1 MRETFHSPSTTPTA
15 ARLPPGLLPADLE
28 LIRRTPLLGGLD
40 QRALAELLEH
50 AAVRRFENDAVL
62 FLQDEPATSFY
73 VVLDGWVRLYRE
85 TAEGQESTIAILT
98 PGESFAEATLFMG
111 GTYPV
116 TAAVVDGAR
125 LLMIRGQPFLRQ
137 LHANPALALN
147 MLASMSVHLR
157 RLVRQ
162 VEQLT
167 VRSSTERLADFLL
180 RLAPT
185 GGTSAIIELPWD
197 KALVATRLGMR
208 PETLSRSL
216 AKLRDLGVEAH
227 GARITIREVKTLRQY
242 LAGQTRS

>member
-1 MRETFHSPSTTPTA
+1 
-15 ARLPPGLLPADLE
+15 
-28 LIRRTPLLGGLD
+28 
-40 QRALAELLEH
+40 
-50 AAVRRFENDAVL
+50 
-62 FLQDEPATSFY
+62 
-73 VVLDGWVRLYRE
+73 
-85 TAEGQESTIAILT
+85 
-98 PGESFAEATLFMG
+98 
-111 GTYPV
+111 
-116 TAAVVDGAR
+116 
-125 LLMIRGQPFLRQ
+125 MIRGQPFLRQ

-216 AKLRDLGVEAH
+216 AKLRDLGVEAQ
-227 GARITIREVKTLRQY
+227 GARITIREVQALRQY
-242 LAGQTRS
+242 LAGPTRS

>member
-1 MRETFHSPSTTPTA
+1 MQNTSPSPAVGVNRTG
-15 ARLPPGLLPADLE
+15 RLPPGLEPADLE

-40 QRALAELLEH
+40 RATLLLLLEQ
-50 AAVRRFENDAVL
+50 AAVRRFERNAVL
-62 FLQDEPATSFY
+62 FQQDEPAACFY
-73 VVLDGWVRLYRE
+73 IVLDGWVRLYRE

-98 PGESFAEATLFMG
+98 RGESFAEATMFLG

-125 LLMIRGQPFLRQ
+125 LLTIRAQPFLHQ
-137 LHANPALALN
+137 LHANPDLALR

-167 VRSSTERLADFLL
+167 VRSSTERLAEFLL
-180 RLAPT
+180 RLAPAH
-185 GGTSAIIELPWD
+185 GGSATIELPWD

-216 AKLRDLGVEAH
+216 AKLRDLGVEAR
-227 GARITIREVKTLRQY
+227 GGRITVQQLEALRQY
-242 LAGQTRS
+242 VAGSP

>member
-1 MRETFHSPSTTPTA
+1 MQKKSPAVGMETA
-15 ARLPPGLLPADLE
+15 LRLPPGLAPADLE
-28 LIRRTPLLGGLD
+28 LLRRTPLLGGLD
-40 QRALAELLEH
+40 RAALVELLEH
-50 AAVRRFENDAVL
+50 AAVRRFERNAVL
-62 FLQDEPATSFY
+62 FLQDEPAERFY
-73 VVLDGWVRLYRE
+73 IVLEGWVRLYRE

-98 PGESFAEATLFMG
+98 RGESFAEATMFIG

-125 LLMIRGQPFLRQ
+125 LLMIRAQPFLRR
-137 LHANPALALN
+137 LRANPDLALS

-180 RLAPT
+180 KLAPGR
-185 GGTSAIIELPWD
+185 GGSATIELPWD

-216 AKLRDLGVEAH
+216 ARLRDLGVEAQ
-227 GARITIREVKTLRQY
+227 GGQIKIQQLEALRRY
-242 LAGQTRS
+242 LAGNP

>member
-1 MRETFHSPSTTPTA
+1 MRETFHSSSTAAPQTA
-15 ARLPPGLLPADLE
+15 ARLPPGIEPADLE

-50 AAVRRFENDAVL
+50 AAVRRFENNAIL

-98 PGESFAEATLFMG
+98 RGESFAEATLFLG

-116 TAAVVDGAR
+116 TAAVVDRAR

-137 LHANPALALN
+137 LHANPDLALN

-185 GGTSAIIELPWD
+185 HERSATIELPWD

-216 AKLRDLGVEAH
+216 AKLRDVGVEAH
-227 GARITIREVKTLRQY
+227 GAQITIREVEALRQY
-242 LAGQTRS
+242 LARPT